1 MGAYKILDDI
11 PRWKHIFSQ
20 EGNTIKVSDKPY
32 ILYRVG
38 SGVSTNPLHEKR
50 VLLDEDAKHLYS
62 YYEREFF
69 ISRHYRMLKFSIFKK
84 IVKYYYKNHST
95 VVKSFENNFSNVLNS
110 NEGNTYLGYII
121 EQRDKFLCEYKNEI
135 NNME

>member
-1 MGAYKILDDI
+1 MGAYKMLDDI